1 MKIKNK
7 KWQNINIGIIGFTLF
22 IILFDFIPRV
32 MDLGSNTF
40 NLVSDKI
47 KLNQNNEIDTELLQL
62 STKNKAIKNQFKQIV
77 SDYEDDKNISTV
89 MQYLNNIANKSN
101 IKISSIKALKLKQEN
116 KLWLQPVEIEITS
129 NYEQLYN
136 FTRFLE
142 HSSKVILVNKLTSIP
157 KTATKETLN
166 TKLLLDI
173 YLNL

>member
-1 MKIKNK
+1 MKIRNK
-7 KWQNINIGIIGFTLF
+7 KWKNINISIIGFTVF
-22 IILFDFIPRV
+22 VIVIEFMPRFLN
-32 MDLGSNTF
+32 LGSQTF
-40 NLVSDKI
+40 NVISDKI
-47 KLNQNNEIDTELLQL
+47 KLKETSSIDNNIKEQSLINKNLVSQL
-62 STKNKAIKNQFKQIV
+62 KQIV
-77 SDYEDDKNISTV
+77 SNYEDDKNISTV

-101 IKISSIKALKLKQEN
+101 IKISSIKALKLKQED

-142 HSSKVILVNKLTSIP
+142 YSSKVILVNKLTSIP

-166 TKLLLDI
+166 TKLLLDV